1 MKADEAYNGSAVSRW
16 LLAVYSARSAAALR
30 WLDFVGAAGYSD
42 TEEASMNPLLE
53 RIAVDPDVFFGKPRI
68 RGHRVWVSTILDKLA
83 SGKSIPEI
91 LKDYPTLEELDI
103 RAAIA
108 YGAEMCRDRHV
119 FFGDVLRSGSQ
130 CRRRRPAPG
139 KRPDSDGSRPAG

>member
-1 MKADEAYNGSAVSRW
+1 
-16 LLAVYSARSAAALR
+16 
-30 WLDFVGAAGYSD
+30 
-42 TEEASMNPLLE
+42 MNPLLE
-53 RIAVDPDVFFGKPRI
+53 RIIVDPDVFFGKPHI

-83 SGKSIPEI
+83 SGKTVPEI
-91 LKDYPTLEELDI
+91 LEDYPAIEELDI

-108 YGAEMCRDRHV
+108 YGAEMCRDRHE

-139 KRPDSDGSRPAG
+139 AKRDSTGLRPAD